1 MKIVHEVFARMTIAR
16 AVTIGP
22 LLLLLV
28 MAVVPGWARYHD
40 EVEAALAANRERARV
55 SVQPILALVNAS
67 AAGGNYANVLTPE
80 ARDLFRVNKALL
92 FFRVDARTDGGETWG
107 MAYDRE
113 AGAVRR
119 AVIDQNYIASLEDK
133 MARANS
139 ALAAMSY
146 DNPQRPKVERI
157 IDATREE
164 LSTAR
169 ADAEALKNLER
180 TFQRPAADK
189 LADGWFL
196 DKADWRMHLV
206 LPLDIRQGGAMWMV
220 FDVSELATL
229 GQRAFSR
236 VAPITMGVLAFGW
249 IAALMMARYIA
260 TPLTGM
266 TGAMRALA
274 EGNLNVGVPALDR
287 GDEIGAMAQALAV
300 FKDNAQ
306 KSERLAEQ
314 MIHSARQVAV
324 ATSQASSAVGQ
335 VSDGAHSQLTALR
348 RLAKSVQQSTEAIA
362 DVSRST
368 QGASELSRTVAN
380 QVREGREHMRDVV
393 DVVRGT
399 ADNAKRIEKMAASIS
414 RIADQT
420 NMLALNAAI
429 EAARA
434 GDHGKGFAVVADEV
448 RKLAEHSGELA
459 AEIAELVR
467 VATEESEKAV
477 DVVGVVNSRMEAIAE
492 DVRRNDSLT
501 AAIATSM
508 EQQQATVTEIND
520 NVSSLTQI
528 AQGNAAAAE
537 EITATM
543 VDLSRLAEQSRTQI
557 EKFNNTTRSGEDAGM
572 AKPVPA

>member
-1 MKIVHEVFARMTIAR
+1 MLFVRQIMANMTIAR

-28 MAVVPGWARYHD
+28 MALVPGWVRYHD
-40 EVEAALAANRERARV
+40 EVEAATAANRERARV
-55 SVQPILALVNAS
+55 SVQPIVALVTPS

-92 FFRVDARTDGGETWG
+92 FFRVDARTDGGEPWAI
-107 MAYDRE
+107 AYDRE
-113 AGAVRR
+113 GAAVRR
-119 AVIDQNYIASLEDK
+119 AINDPAYVAQLEDK
-133 MARANS
+133 ISRANGMLGT
-139 ALAAMSY
+139 LAP
-146 DNPQRPKVERI
+146 DNPQRAKVERI
-157 IDATREE
+157 IENTREE
-164 LSTAR
+164 LGTLR
-169 ADAEALKNLER
+169 TDAEALRNFDR
-180 TFQRPAADK
+180 RFQRPEAEQ
-189 LADGWFL
+189 LANGWFL
-196 DKADWRMHLV
+196 EGDTWRMHMV
-206 LPLDIRQGGAMWMV
+206 LPLDIRGGGSLWLV
-220 FDVSELATL
+220 FDVSELANL
-229 GQRAFSR
+229 GSR
-236 VAPITMGVLAFGW
+236 VLSRVLPITLGVLALGW
-249 IAALMMARYIA
+249 LAALLMARSIA
-260 TPLTGM
+260 RPLTSM
-266 TGAMRALA
+266 TEAMRALA
-274 EGNLNVGVPALDR
+274 GGNLTVAVPALDR
-287 GDEIGAMAQALAV
+287 SDEIGAMAKALAV

-306 KSERLAEQ
+306 QTERLADQ
-314 MIHSARQVAV
+314 MTHSARQVAI

-368 QGASELSRTVAN
+368 QGASELSRAVAD
-380 QVREGREHMRDVV
+380 QVREGRERMKDVV
-393 DVVRGT
+393 TVVRGS

-459 AEIAELVR
+459 SEIGELVR
-467 VATEESEKAV
+467 VATEEGERAV
-477 DVVGVVNSRMEAIAE
+477 NVVGVVNDRMDSIAE

-520 NVSSLTQI
+520 NVSNLTNI
-528 AQGNAAAAE
+528 AQSNAAAAE

-543 VDLSRLAEQSRTQI
+543 VDLSRLAEQSRAQV
-557 EKFNNTTRSGEDAGM
+557 ERFNGARNGEAEPGSIR
-572 AKPVPA
+572 PASA